1 MGYSCTRTSDEV
13 RRGRETAVQL
23 HGAHRDVAGA
33 GTADNI
39 DDADLASAA
48 AEVTAVAKNCAADVL
63 AQRTDVSALEQ
74 VQALK
79 EAAFERFGEA

>member
-1 MGYSCTRTSDEV
+1 
-13 RRGRETAVQL
+13 VQL

-48 AEVTAVAKNCAADVL
+48 AEVTAVAKTGAADVL